1 MRRLFFLPRSTIARL
16 VAMLVVAQ
24 FAATAGILYFVRLST
39 QETLLSEQKAV
50 VAELRDGLLAEY
62 RKEGKPALVAAIRDR
77 LQFPQ
82 SGIPVIL
89 LLNADGSVAAG
100 NLDNWPPVIGETTEW
115 TTLTLYRKDATAPE
129 AMAFSA
135 STLSDGSH
143 LLTGHVIENGLQLQ
157 KINDEALLAA
167 TLLAFPISLLIAL
180 QVGRSIA
187 RRIASIAR
195 TAEAIGAGDLSHRVP
210 LNGTHDAFDQMGS
223 GINEMLERIEL
234 LVEELRMVTD
244 SLAHDLRSPVT
255 RLKSHIEQ
263 AFADTRDADD
273 LAVLEK
279 ISAEADTLLRML
291 TTALQISRAE
301 AGIGRERFET
311 VALGDLLQD
320 LAEIYGPLAE
330 DCGFSLE
337 ATFAAPIAIS
347 LHRDLISQALGNLI
361 ENACKYARG
370 GTSIRLEA
378 RRDENAVVLVVA
390 DDGVGIPAELREV
403 ALRRFGRLD
412 PARHKPGAG
421 LGLALVA
428 STARLHGGIFNL
440 EDNRPGLR
448 AVIRLPGQD
457 GERETVPPAN
467 MTKM

>member
-1 MRRLFFLPRSTIARL
+1 
-16 VAMLVVAQ
+16 MLVIAQ
-24 FAATAGILYFVRLST
+24 FAATAGILYFVRLSS

-89 LLNADGSVAAG
+89 LLNPDGTVAAG
-100 NLDNWPPVIGETTEW
+100 NLDNWPPVIGETTDW

-135 STLSDGSH
+135 STLRDGSH
-143 LLTGHVIENGLQLQ
+143 LLTGHVIESGLQLQ
-157 KINDEALLAA
+157 KINDEALFAA
-167 TLLAFPISLLIAL
+167 ALLALPISLLIAL

-187 RRIASIAR
+187 RRIAAIAR

-210 LNGTHDAFDQMGS
+210 LNGTHDAFDRMGA

-244 SLAHDLRSPVT
+244 GLAHDLRSPVT

-263 AFADTRDADD
+263 AFADTRDPED
-273 LAVLEK
+273 LAVFEK

-311 VALGDLLQD
+311 VALGDLLED
-320 LAEIYGPLAE
+320 LGEIYGPSVE
-330 DCGFSLE
+330 DCGFGLE
-337 ATFAAPIAIS
+337 TTVPVPIAIS

-370 GTSIRLEA
+370 GTTIRLSA
-378 RRDENAVVLVVA
+378 RKDDNAVVLTVS
-390 DDGVGIPAELREV
+390 DDGVGIPAELRDI
-403 ALRRFGRLD
+403 ALRRYSRLD

-428 STARLHGGIFNL
+428 STARLHGGTFTL
-440 EDNRPGLR
+440 EDNQPGLR
-448 AVIRLPGQD
+448 AVIRLPVHGTD
-457 GERETVPPAN
+457 GDTVPPP
-467 MTKM
+467 T

>member
-16 VAMLVVAQ
+16 VAMLVIAQ
-24 FAATAGILYFVRLST
+24 FAATAGILYFVRLSS

-89 LLNADGSVAAG
+89 LLNPDGTVAAG
-100 NLDNWPPVIGETTEW
+100 NLDNWPPVIGETTDW

-135 STLSDGSH
+135 STLRDGSH
-143 LLTGHVIENGLQLQ
+143 LLTGHVIESGLQLQ
-157 KINDEALLAA
+157 KINDEALFAA
-167 TLLAFPISLLIAL
+167 ALLAFPISLLIAL

-187 RRIASIAR
+187 RRIAAIAR

-210 LNGTHDAFDQMGS
+210 LNGTHDAFDRMGA

-244 SLAHDLRSPVT
+244 GLAHDLRSPVT

-263 AFADTRDADD
+263 AFADTRDPGD
-273 LAVLEK
+273 LAVFEK

-311 VALGDLLQD
+311 VALGDLLED
-320 LAEIYGPLAE
+320 LGEIYGPSVE
-330 DCGFSLE
+330 DCGFSLD
-337 ATFAAPIAIS
+337 TTVPVPIAIS
-347 LHRDLISQALGNLI
+347 LHRDLVSQALGNLI
-361 ENACKYARG
+361 ENACKYARE
-370 GTSIRLEA
+370 GTTIHLSA
-378 RRDENAVVLVVA
+378 RKDDNAVVLTVS
-390 DDGVGIPAELREV
+390 DDGVGIPAELRDI
-403 ALRRFGRLD
+403 ALRRYGRLD

-428 STARLHGGIFNL
+428 STARLHGGTFAL
-440 EDNRPGLR
+440 EDNQPGLR
-448 AVIRLPGQD
+448 AVIRLPVQD
-457 GERETVPPAN
+457 TDGDTVPPP
-467 MTKM
+467 T